1 MFIVNVEAAI
11 YRAGKWLVIKRGK
24 EESHAAGTLALVGG
38 KALNEGAASDI
49 LESTIKREVKEEV
62 GVDISGP
69 LHYVHNTSFLAGEDP
84 VVDVVFLCGNVQG
97 EPWVKSPEEV
107 GGVYWMTTEEV
118 LNHPDAP
125 VWTKESIKRAEK
137 VRGTLT

>member
-49 LESTIKREVKEEV
+49 LESTIKREVNRKWERTFP
-62 GVDISGP
+62 GRFIMYTARHFWP
-69 LHYVHNTSFLAGEDP
+69 ARTLL
-84 VVDVVFLCGNVQG
+84 
-97 EPWVKSPEEV
+97 
-107 GGVYWMTTEEV
+107 WMSCFSAETF
-118 LNHPDAP
+118 
-125 VWTKESIKRAEK
+125 KES
-137 VRGTLT
+137 RG